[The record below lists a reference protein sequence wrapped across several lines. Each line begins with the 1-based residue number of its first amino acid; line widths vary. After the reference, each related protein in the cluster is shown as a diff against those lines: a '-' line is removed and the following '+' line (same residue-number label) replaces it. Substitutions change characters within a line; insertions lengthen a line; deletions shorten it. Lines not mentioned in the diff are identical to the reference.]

1 MTKHFFRIITFA
13 ILAGMCMITMS
24 MNKKVE
30 LKEVAK
36 SEQLWTGVAV
46 SHQGRIFVCY
56 PRWSLATTVS
66 AAEIT
71 QTGEVKPFPDKSW
84 NKWQPSTIT
93 AKAEKPQD
101 HFLCV
106 QGVYC
111 DSRNNLW
118 ILDTGNPFLM
128 GVVKGGAKLLK
139 IDLKTN
145 RVVRKYTFDDSA
157 APQSC
162 YLNDVRIDY
171 KKGAAFLTDSGT
183 GAIIVMN
190 LASGKSRRCLA
201 NHPSTKSE
209 NVVITI
215 DGKKWLRPNGEAP
228 QIHADGLALDNK
240 GEYLYYHSLTG
251 RSLYRIKTDFLL
263 DSSLGEAQ
271 LAEKVEFIGKTGT
284 ADGIEFGPD
293 GKLYLTSLDDMA
305 IKRYTPGTPISKLEI
320 FVQDQRL
327 IWVDSLSITPDGIL
341 YASTSQIHLG
351 LSPKN
356 PYMIFKTKLF

>member
-13 ILAGMCMITMS
+13 ILTGMCMITIG
-24 MNKKVE
+24 MNKKIE

-36 SEQLWTGVAV
+36 SRQQWTGVAV
-46 SHQGRIFVCY
+46 SHEGRIFVNY
-56 PRWSLATTVS
+56 PRWSPATTIS

-71 QTGEVKPFPDKSW
+71 PTGEVKPFPDENW
-84 NKWQPSTIT
+84 NKWQPAAIT
-93 AKAEKPQD
+93 EKAAKPQD
-101 HFLCV
+101 QFLCV
-106 QGVYC
+106 QSVYC
-111 DSRNNLW
+111 DSRNYLW

-128 GVVKGGAKLLK
+128 GVVKDGPKLLK

-157 APQSC
+157 APQSS

-190 LASGKSRRCLA
+190 LATGKSRRCLA

-240 GEYLYYHSLTG
+240 GEYLYYHPLTG
-251 RSLYRIKTDFLL
+251 RNLYRIKTVFLL
-263 DSSLGEAQ
+263 DSSPGEAQ
-271 LAEKVEFIGKTGT
+271 LAGKVELIGKTGT

-293 GKLYLTSLDDMA
+293 GKLYITSLDDKA

-320 FVQDQRL
+320 FVQDERL
-327 IWVDSLSITPDGIL
+327 IWVDSLAITPDGIL
-341 YASTSQIHLG
+341 YATTSQIHLG
-351 LSPKN
+351 PSPKN
-356 PYMIFKTKLF
+356 PYMIFKTKLH